1 MARIELSENELARV
15 RGQAIAAAKRLFAK
29 GGAPALSLR
38 RVASEI
44 GFSTGGL
51 CRYFPGGR
59 DESLAAVRVEGL
71 MLLEELLR
79 RASADANDPVE
90 GIERMGDALLDFAKR
105 YPAEF
110 ELLFV
115 YTEGDW
121 KSYPRLVELNERSWQ
136 PLESIVEQGIDQG
149 IFQGNPKVLARSFY
163 AAMMGA
169 IAIFLSA
176 EDDPLLSIDSLRDS
190 LFGLLLRGA
199 TPLQRLMEIEQSP
212 RQRSSRKQESSA

>member
-15 RGQAIAAAKRLFAK
+15 RNQAVAAAKRLFAK
-29 GGAPALSLR
+29 GGAQALSLR
-38 RVASEI
+38 RVATEI

-51 CRYFPGGR
+51 YRYFPGGR
-59 DESLAAVRVEGL
+59 DEILAAVRVEGL
-71 MLLEELLR
+71 TLLDELLR
-79 RASADANDPVE
+79 RASAGANDPVE
-90 GIERMGDALLDFAKR
+90 GIERLGDALLDFAKSH
-105 YPAEF
+105 PTEF

-121 KSYPRLVELNERSWQ
+121 KSYPRLVELNEMSWQ

-199 TPLQRLMEIEQSP
+199 TPLRRLIEIEQSP
-212 RQRSSRKQESSA
+212 QQRTSRTQESSA